1 MQKRAYKPHILL
13 VEDDQDLADL
23 LIQFLSEHYHV
34 IHVINPYDAMDQVL
48 LDDVNIILLDL
59 NLPEMDGLKLCKE
72 LRKTSTAKIL
82 ISSARS
88 DIKDKLHAF
97 EYGAEDYLA
106 KPYDPREL
114 EARIELLLHKDKQL
128 NRQEGLL
135 IDHDTLQVMY
145 KDKNTYLSTAEFEI
159 FSQLFRHEGQIL
171 SREQLA
177 NAMSAHSLDSSLDS
191 ISVLI
196 GRLRKKMK
204 TLCEGEECIKTIRLS
219 GYKYE
224 SI

>member
-1 MQKRAYKPHILL
+1 MNPKPYRARILL

-23 LIQFLSEHYHV
+23 LIRFLSDDYFV
-34 IHVINPYDAMDQVL
+34 IHTANPLDAIDKII

-59 NLPEMDGLKLCKE
+59 TLPQMDGLELCKS
-72 LRKTSTAKIL
+72 LKKISKAKIL
-82 ISSARS
+82 ISSARNV
-88 DIKDKLHAF
+88 IRDKLHAF

-114 EARIELLLHKDKQL
+114 KARIEIQLKKDSVLTKRVGVYIDDEALKVVYKQ
-128 NRQEGLL
+128 NSIQ
-135 IDHDTLQVMY
+135 
-145 KDKNTYLSTAEFEI
+145 LSTAEYEI

-177 NAMSAHSLDSSLDS
+177 NATISHDFDSSLDS

-196 GRLRKKMK
+196 GRIRKK
-204 TLCEGEECIKTIRLS
+204 LSQLYNEHNFIKTIRLS
-219 GYKYE
+219 GYMYE

>member
-1 MQKRAYKPHILL
+1 MKNRAYKARILL

-23 LIQFLSEHYHV
+23 LIKFLQEDYDV
-34 IHVINPYDAMDQVL
+34 IHLINPYDALDFIG

-59 NLPEMDGLKLCKE
+59 SLPQMDGLVLCQKIS
-72 LRKTSTAKIL
+72 KISKAKIL

-88 DIKDKLHAF
+88 AIDDKLHAF
-97 EYGAEDYLA
+97 KYGAQDYLA

-114 EARIELLLHKDKQL
+114 QVRIELLLNKDTRL
-128 NRQEGLL
+128 NKDENLYL
-135 IDHDTLQVMY
+135 DNDALSVSY
-145 KDKNTYLSTAEFEI
+145 KDEQISLSTAEFEI

-177 NAMSAHSLDSSLDS
+177 NAMDAHSLDSSLDS

-204 TLCEGEECIKTIRLS
+204 VLCEGADCIKTIRLS

>member
-1 MQKRAYKPHILL
+1 MKKRAYKARILL

-23 LIQFLSEHYHV
+23 LIKFLSDYYTV
-34 IHVINPYDAMDQVL
+34 IHTINPFDAIDQIR

-59 NLPEMDGLKLCKE
+59 TLPEMDGLFLCKK
-72 LRKTSTAKIL
+72 LSKISSAKIL
-82 ISSARS
+82 ISSARNNI
-88 DIKDKLHAF
+88 DDKLHAF
-97 EYGAEDYLA
+97 DYGAQDYLA

-114 EARIELLLHKDKQL
+114 LARIELLLKKDDRL
-128 NRQEGLL
+128 NNNKGLFL
-135 IDHDTLQVMY
+135 ESSTLKVLY
-145 KDKNTYLSTAEFEI
+145 KNEFIYLSTAEFEI

-196 GRLRKKMK
+196 GRIRKKMK
-204 TLCEGEECIKTIRLS
+204 TLCNGVNCIKTIRLS